1 MWNKWCR
8 HVLEGGMEYP
18 ELLRG
23 VLPPPPD
30 GLAAALVV
38 GRPRPLGDVR
48 VPRGVV
54 RVPPGERALGEG
66 RLLRPPPPP
75 PPPRELLPPPPPPPP
90 PGGAETTVL
99 RKPGLAFMKASNTG
113 FLCELGQLFLVQGP
127 VL

>member
-1 MWNKWCR
+1 
-8 HVLEGGMEYP
+8 MENP

-23 VLPPPPD
+23 VLPLPPV
-30 GLAAALVV
+30 GLAADLVV
-38 GRPRPLGDVR
+38 GRPRVLGDAIR

-54 RVPPGERALGEG
+54 RVPPGERVLGEG
-66 RLLRPPPPP
+66 RLLRPPPPL
-75 PPPRELLPPPPPPPP
+75 PPPREPPPPPPPPPP